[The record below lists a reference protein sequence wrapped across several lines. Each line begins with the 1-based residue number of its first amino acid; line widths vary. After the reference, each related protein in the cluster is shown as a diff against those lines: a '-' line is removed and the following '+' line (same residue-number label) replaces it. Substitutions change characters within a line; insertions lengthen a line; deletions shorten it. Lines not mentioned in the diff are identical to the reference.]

1 MDSMDETS
9 IFRLMEE
16 AVLGFVGW
24 VGDALVVRGTDAAY
38 LRRGVA
44 V

>member
-1 MDSMDETS
+1 MDSMDEAS
-9 IFRLMEE
+9 VFGLVEE
-16 AVLGFVGW
+16 AVLGFMGW
-24 VGDALVVRGTDAAY
+24 VGDALVVWGTDAAY